1 MTSLVE
7 RPHLLRPDIELDF
20 HIKDIVKVLFYENL
34 RDMILVGHTATAGW
48 SSPQELARIG
58 HGPR

>member
-1 MTSLVE
+1 MTGLVE

-20 HIKDIVKVLFYENL
+20 HIKDIVKVLFYEDL

-48 SSPQELARIG
+48 
-58 HGPR
+58 